1 MTNKVDLIQKAL
13 FMINRDLIQ
22 IDRKIVIN
30 LDLKQIV
37 MKYATISTE

>member
-22 IDRKIVIN
+22 IDRKMVIN